1 MNRHDPRL
9 HAAAR
14 RHAHALRN
22 AAFAEALGTV
32 LAALRAAAPGAKTLW
47 RRHAARAARPVQGGA
62 RESACRS

>member
-22 AAFAEALGTV
+22 AAFADAADTLV
-32 LAALRAAAPGAKTLW
+32 HALRHAWAAF
-47 RRHAARAARPVQGGA
+47 ARPA
-62 RESACRS
+62 TAHRAPHREAACRS